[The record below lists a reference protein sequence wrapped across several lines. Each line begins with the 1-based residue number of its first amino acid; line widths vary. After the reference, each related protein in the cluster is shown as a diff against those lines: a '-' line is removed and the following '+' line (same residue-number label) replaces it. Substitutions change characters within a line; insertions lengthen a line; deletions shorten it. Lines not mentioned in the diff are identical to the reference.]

1 MRRNRSAVSLVLCA
15 LFAALIAVCSQIQI
29 PLAVIPMNLALF
41 AVHLC
46 GALLG
51 PAYGGLSVLVYLLLA
66 AAGAPVMTGFQG
78 GLGMLL
84 GKTGGYAVGYI
95 FTAVIV
101 GAGERY
107 WGRRFWQ
114 LCICMAA
121 GVAVCYGFGTVW
133 YMILSGNTL
142 EVSLAYCVW
151 PFLPGDV
158 LKILLAA
165 ALAVQLR
172 KPLAS
177 ILPEKK
183 KKESD

>member
-1 MRRNRSAVSLVLCA
+1 MA
-15 LFAALIAVCSQIQI
+15 
-29 PLAVIPMNLALF
+29 
-41 AVHLC
+41 
-46 GALLG
+46 
-51 PAYGGLSVLVYLLLA
+51 
-66 AAGAPVMTGFQG
+66 GFQG
-78 GLGMLL
+78 GLGILL

-95 FTAVIV
+95 LTAVIV

-107 WGRRFWQ
+107 WGRKFWQ
-114 LCICMAA
+114 LCICMAV

-133 YMILSGNTL
+133 YMILSGNSL
-142 EVSLAYCVW
+142 GVSLAYCVW

-165 ALAVQLR
+165 ALAIQLR